1 VRFISEFFE
10 NIRIALEQLR
20 AHKMRAFLTM
30 LGVAIGVLAI
40 TLMGT
45 AINGIDRG
53 FNNSMDMLGTEN
65 FFVERMPWGNNAH
78 LEWWKYRGRPH
89 LKSEYAEQLNEII
102 ANTPNSVLE
111 VATPGAVGW
120 TTFKNG
126 DKRIEG
132 VYTYGTSAK
141 FPQVNTAEI
150 AAGRFFTETE
160 EANGSAVA
168 VLGYDVADALFE
180 DGNAIGKTVM
190 SNGRR
195 VRVIGVFEKQGS
207 FLGMMSFDTNAIVPM
222 KWLRSF
228 QRRNRDN
235 DIRVRMVAGADKEQA
250 MYELE
255 GAMRRVRGLE
265 PGEEN
270 DFAINATEALE
281 DDIGKVKSML
291 AIAGMII
298 TSLALFVGAIGI
310 MNITFVSVKERTREI
325 GTRRALGARRSS
337 ILTQFLV
344 EAVVVCLFGGLM
356 GLITA
361 YLLKLLL
368 GVAIPA
374 FPFIYSTS
382 LIVFGLAVSVFIGIA
397 SGFIPAVQ
405 AAFLNPTTALRHE

>member
-1 VRFISEFFE
+1 
-10 NIRIALEQLR
+10 
-20 AHKMRAFLTM
+20 MRAFLTM

-53 FNNSMDMLGTEN
+53 FSNSMDMLGTEN
-65 FFVERMPWGNNAH
+65 FFVQRMPWGNNAQ

-89 LKSEYAEQLNEII
+89 LKSEYAEELNEII
-102 ANTPNSVLE
+102 ANTPNSVLDI
-111 VATPGAVGW
+111 AIPGAVGW
-120 TTFKNG
+120 TNFKNG
-126 DKRIEG
+126 DAKIEG
-132 VYTYGTSAK
+132 VYTYGTSSD
-141 FPQVNTAEI
+141 FPRVNTAEI

-160 EANGSAVA
+160 EANGSAVV
-168 VLGYDVADALFE
+168 VLGYDVAEALFE
-180 DGNAIGKTVM
+180 DGFAIGKIVK

-195 VRVIGVFEKQGS
+195 VRVIGVFKKQGS
-207 FLGMMSFDTNAIVPM
+207 FLGMMSFDTNAVVPM

-235 DIRVRMVAGADKEQA
+235 ELRVRMLEGADKDEA

-255 GAMRRVRGLE
+255 GAMRRVRGLT

-270 DFAINATEALE
+270 NFAINATEALE

-291 AIAGMII
+291 ALAGLII

-337 ILTQFLV
+337 ILIQFLV
-344 EAVVVCLFGGLM
+344 EAVVVCLCGGIL
-356 GLITA
+356 GLVVA
-361 YLLKLLL
+361 YLLKVLL

-374 FPFIYSTS
+374 FPFIYSTG
-382 LIVFGLAVSVFIGIA
+382 LIVFGIVVSVVIGVA